1 MKSSD
6 FNPLTSGSDPINHL
20 VNQVIAASPSLA
32 SLTQSELTA
41 VAKAVI
47 LDDLKEELKH
57 RIDIAKID
65 LTAQKAIFLSR
76 YSSPQTSRSY
86 AKALDSLEAWAS
98 RAGVMLLD
106 LKPRHADAFIASCSG
121 SPASIRLR
129 IAAASSFYTF
139 LDRETEGRIRNPFLG
154 TRLRPTRTSATPQ
167 IPSATDVEH
176 IIEAAKGDL
185 KAACIVIIEHG
196 FRVGALP
203 SLQIWGQRFQGV
215 SKGKQVSGVLSERAR
230 NAIIEASLDARAP
243 WQGISADS
251 LRNRFQYLCR
261 GLYAKHLI
269 AAAYSIHDLRHY
281 YAIQYYREHRD
292 IYSLKLLLGHASI
305 QVTEH
310 YLKGMQTYL
319 S

>member
-6 FNPLTSGSDPINHL
+6 FSQLTSSSDPINDL
-20 VNQVIAASPSLA
+20 VNQVIKASPSLT

-47 LDDLKEELKH
+47 LDDLKEELRH
-57 RIDIAKID
+57 RIDVARID
-65 LTAQKAIFLSR
+65 LAAQKDVFLAR
-76 YSSPQTSRSY
+76 YSSPQTRRSY
-86 AKALDSLEAWAS
+86 AIALDALEAWAS

-106 LKPRHADAFIASCSG
+106 FKPRHADAFIASCSG

-129 IAAASSFYTF
+129 VAAVSSFFTF

-154 TRLRPTRTSATPQ
+154 TRLRPKRTSATPQ
-167 IPSATDVEH
+167 VPSPTDVDH
-176 IIEAAKGDL
+176 IIGAAQGDL
-185 KAACIVIIEHG
+185 KAACIAIIEHG

-203 SLQIWGQRFQGV
+203 SLQVWGQRFQGL
-215 SKGKQVSGVLSERAR
+215 SKGKQVSGVLTERAK
-230 NAIIEASLDARAP
+230 NAVIEASLDARAP

-261 GLYAKHLI
+261 RLYAKHTI

-281 YAIQYYREHRD
+281 YAIQHYREYRD

-310 YLKGMQTYL
+310 YLRGLSSYL
-319 S
+319 